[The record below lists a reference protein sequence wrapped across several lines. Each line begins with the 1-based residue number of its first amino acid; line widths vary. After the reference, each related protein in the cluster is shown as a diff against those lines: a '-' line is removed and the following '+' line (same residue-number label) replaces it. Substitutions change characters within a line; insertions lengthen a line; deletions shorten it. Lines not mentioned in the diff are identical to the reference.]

1 MAGVWVPTIH
11 GYDSCSQAIL
21 AMDIPLLLLVGLC
34 GRVGRAPKSGWAAD
48 VQTRDV
54 CPGKPDM
61 GNRRE

>member
-11 GYDSCSQAIL
+11 GYGSCSQT
-21 AMDIPLLLLVGLC
+21 IPLLLLVGLC
-34 GRVGRAPKSGWAAD
+34 GRVGRARKSGWAAD